1 MHWFA
6 DWNRVHKPCSYQ
18 RAQSWSEAAENWI
31 RLRRRSGSGRRRRWL
46 RYWRYLNR
54 LSARTT
60 PCSHPLLM
68 LLPQQHHTL
77 SVSVS
82 NTHLY
87 RLIVTYIS
95 LSLNINLIVCFFFCF
110 LLLLLYYYLKAASFA
125 QHVASRDVTRFAL
138 SHPHVVPYIIIMCVV
153 FHYILPTT
161 RTTLV
166 TLEHNKL

>member
-1 MHWFA
+1 MFTSITNAFA
-6 DWNRVHKPCSYQ
+6 TATSYSFCL
-18 RAQSWSEAAENWI
+18 A
-31 RLRRRSGSGRRRRWL
+31 
-46 RYWRYLNR
+46 
-54 LSARTT
+54 
-60 PCSHPLLM
+60 
-68 LLPQQHHTL
+68 
-77 SVSVS
+77 VS

-95 LSLNINLIVCFFFCF
+95 LALNINLIVCLFFCF

-166 TLEHNKL
+166 TLEHNKLQIELIFFSVSCFFGFSFTKSLLLVQVRSMTRLSRLCYVISPPILLSIKNCFLKL